1 MVKLIQES
9 AGGSIDAAL
18 VTNIRFLMMAALTA
32 PFLPRGGVFQA
43 PGPANAVGA
52 PEVNPSALGTAALE
66 IGLWQA
72 LGTFFNTWG
81 IENTTAIRAALLFS
95 TVNIMTP
102 TLSALFGDTE
112 EDRRVS
118 AQTWFSCFLCFCAT
132 LYATSGSGPGDATA
146 GLQSGDV
153 GVLAAAFCF
162 AALKVRIA
170 PKARV
175 FPAEMLAAGRL
186 LVSAVLAITA
196 FAVALA
202 AGEKA
207 EVLDPVSNFSSE
219 TWLLLLVS
227 AIVPGVSASI
237 LQAKGQKEVP
247 PAQAQVIYAGVPV
260 FAAIFQ
266 LLLLKDS
273 VVQDREL
280 VAGAVIVCASLIS
293 ARNP

>member
-1 MVKLIQES
+1 VKLIQES
-9 AGGSIDAAL
+9 AGGDIDAAL

-32 PFLPRGGVFQA
+32 PFLPTGMLSQA
-43 PGPANAVGA
+43 EAGPAVGT
-52 PEVNPSALGTAALE
+52 PEVNPSALGSAALE

-72 LGTFFNTWG
+72 MGTFFNTWG
-81 IENTTAIRAALLFS
+81 IENTGAIRAALLFS

-118 AQTWFSCFLCFCAT
+118 MPTWFSCVLCFCAT
-132 LYATSGSGPGDATA
+132 LYATSGSGPGDAAA
-146 GLQSGDV
+146 GLQNGDI

-170 PKARV
+170 PKARI

-186 LVSAVLAITA
+186 LVSAVLAVAA
-196 FAVALA
+196 FAVTIA

-207 EVLDPVSNFSSE
+207 EVLDPVSNFSTE
-219 TWLLLLVS
+219 TWLLLLLS
-227 AIVPGVSASI
+227 AIVPGVSGSI

-266 LLLLKDS
+266 LLLVQDS

-280 VAGAVIVCASLIS
+280 IAGAVIVLASVIS
-293 ARNP
+293 SRY